1 MCKVKRRRFKRAK
14 KSKKSRDWERYVTHK
29 KATASAL
36 KAARWD
42 HLNGILQTSLEEKN
56 TKPFHRYI
64 KAQKN
69 DNFGVSSLKFNVLY
83 CIMRPY
89 TDGPIGPLSYRHS
102 SGVVRNPHSTLAE

>member
-14 KSKKSRDWERYVTHK
+14 KSKKARDWERYVAHK

-69 DNFGVSSLKFNVLY
+69 DNFGVSSLKFNRTAY
-83 CIMRPY
+83 QNARF
-89 TDGPIGPLSYRHS
+89 
-102 SGVVRNPHSTLAE
+102 